1 MKLKQLATFVALAT
15 ASASIQAADVNVEP
29 GVNTLQ
35 TAIDNATEGDT
46 LILST
51 GVYSTTNT
59 DDYFLIDKSLTIRAA
74 AKDQAPQLVDTIT
87 LVTDV
92 VTDHLI
98 LQGLTFSGIE
108 SGFNI
113 GAFNGSEPKGISNNI
128 QLLEN
133 TLAASA
139 NINVAP
145 NDGSNMSLT
154 LIGNK
159 QNCTFD
165 GNSNSLYLGGVY
177 QNKGINKLVVAGNQ
191 FCLSNGFLYIES
203 EGENSEL
210 HFVGN
215 YILSQHPGTSSWG
228 VISSDDG
235 FHTTN
240 IASNRI
246 HQEFAS
252 NTRTYEFINSSE
264 YRIFD
269 LKNISG
275 LPVVYQNNIFTYDT
289 SRITGTSLPY
299 RFSPIYNIDEA
310 IIVNNVIDL
319 ADIEIWQ
326 PVTAGDTNQPP
337 MFDGV
342 PTEVSGNLIL
352 NYGDTIFTTEQ
363 KAFYKNNICFN
374 TLDDCGAEQGNL
386 NSDPEINA
394 DYTLQVGSPAIDAGR
409 ENLAFS
415 DLDGTRN
422 DIGAYAGSWD
432 ISQFDAQRAIDAKG
446 PYIYPLIDAAK
457 SVANGEV
464 KVKFVSYPRLK

>member
-1 MKLKQLATFVALAT
+1 MVLHFIGNNIISQF
-15 ASASIQAADVNVEP
+15 ASASSNYS
-29 GVNTLQ
+29 GV
-35 TAIDNATEGDT
+35 
-46 LILST
+46 
-51 GVYSTTNT
+51 V
-59 DDYFLIDKSLTIRAA
+59 
-74 AKDQAPQLVDTIT
+74 
-87 LVTDV
+87 
-92 VTDHLI
+92 
-98 LQGLTFSGIE
+98 
-108 SGFNI
+108 
-113 GAFNGSEPKGISNNI
+113 
-128 QLLEN
+128 
-133 TLAASA
+133 
-139 NINVAP
+139 
-145 NDGSNMSLT
+145 
-154 LIGNK
+154 
-159 QNCTFD
+159 
-165 GNSNSLYLGGVY
+165 
-177 QNKGINKLVVAGNQ
+177 
-191 FCLSNGFLYIES
+191 
-203 EGENSEL
+203 
-210 HFVGN
+210 
-215 YILSQHPGTSSWG
+215 W
-228 VISSDDG
+228 SDDG
-235 FHTTN
+235 FHSTN
-240 IASNRI
+240 IAANRI
-246 HQEFAS
+246 HQEFTW
-252 NTRTYEFINSSE
+252 NTRTYEFSDTGQ
-264 YRIFD
+264 YRIFNM
-269 LKNISG
+269 KNIPG

-326 PVTAGDTNQPP
+326 PATAGDTNQPP

>member
-159 QNCTFD
+159 QNCISD

-191 FCLSNGFLYIES
+191 FCLSNGELYLES
-203 EGENSEL
+203 EGENSDL
-210 HFVGN
+210 
-215 YILSQHPGTSSWG
+215 YQ
-228 VISSDDG
+228 SD
-235 FHTTN
+235 
-240 IASNRI
+240 
-246 HQEFAS
+246 
-252 NTRTYEFINSSE
+252 
-264 YRIFD
+264 
-269 LKNISG
+269 
-275 LPVVYQNNIFTYDT
+275 
-289 SRITGTSLPY
+289 
-299 RFSPIYNIDEA
+299 
-310 IIVNNVIDL
+310 
-319 ADIEIWQ
+319 
-326 PVTAGDTNQPP
+326 
-337 MFDGV
+337 
-342 PTEVSGNLIL
+342 
-352 NYGDTIFTTEQ
+352 
-363 KAFYKNNICFN
+363 
-374 TLDDCGAEQGNL
+374 
-386 NSDPEINA
+386 
-394 DYTLQVGSPAIDAGR
+394 
-409 ENLAFS
+409 
-415 DLDGTRN
+415 
-422 DIGAYAGSWD
+422 
-432 ISQFDAQRAIDAKG
+432 
-446 PYIYPLIDAAK
+446 
-457 SVANGEV
+457 
-464 KVKFVSYPRLK
+464 